1 MDTPSRVSYLY
12 LYSWHC
18 IEKRIVTKVPSG
30 GLPDVG
36 SPCLL
41 GTFPLHGVLIELS
54 NQCHTSARFDLYSFD
69 IPNRPEDE
77 TGLFN
82 AVGQINDLINA
93 EIESGIPP
101 HRIVVG
107 GLSQGAALAILTGL
121 TTERKLAGV
130 FVLSGYIP
138 LRAKAE
144 TVRIFCFNLPSSHFR
159 INCAICVQICKP
171 LFPSIPLFF
180 AHGTADR
187 QVNYQFAR
195 DAAETFASQLQL
207 PFYLS
212 ELSLSK
218 TALLE
223 SNLTG
228 LRFHSYQGMGHTI
241 SEMELEDLRLWIAAV
256 LPRQGSSGIC
266 VVF

>member
-1 MDTPSRVSYLY
+1 MSAVTTDGLDFLTIPPPAKLHTATVIWIHGLGDTGRGMASFVRVLSRYYACNHIKWILPHAPTRWVTGCKIAMPS
-12 LYSWHC
+12 W
-18 IEKRIVTKVPSG
+18 
-30 GLPDVG
+30 
-36 SPCLL
+36 
-41 GTFPLHGVLIELS
+41 
-54 NQCHTSARFDLYSFD
+54 FDLYSFD

-107 GLSQGAALAILTGL
+107 GLSQGAGLAVLTGL
-121 TTERKLAGV
+121 ATERKLAGI

-138 LRAKAE
+138 LRGKAE
-144 TVRIFCFNLPSSHFR
+144 S
-159 INCAICVQICKP
+159 ICKP

-180 AHGTADR
+180 AHGTADM
-187 QVNYQFAR
+187 QINYQFAC
-195 DAAETFASQLQL
+195 DAAETFASQLRL
-207 PFYLS
+207 PFHLS
-212 ELSLSK
+212 EPSLSK
-218 TALLE
+218 TPLLE
-223 SNLTG
+223 SDLIG

-256 LPRQGSSGIC
+256 LPKQGSSSMC
-266 VVF
+266 AVF

>member
-1 MDTPSRVSYLY
+1 MVYRFNFSKQR
-12 LYSWHC
+12 HA
-18 IEKRIVTKVPSG
+18 
-30 GLPDVG
+30 
-36 SPCLL
+36 
-41 GTFPLHGVLIELS
+41 FP
-54 NQCHTSARFDLYSFD
+54 RFDLYSFD

-77 TGLFN
+77 TGLFK

-101 HRIVVG
+101 DRIVVG
-107 GLSQGAALAILTGL
+107 GLSQGAALAILTCL
-121 TTERKLAGV
+121 TTERKLAGA

-144 TVRIFCFNLPSSHFR
+144 SVRIFSFSLPSSHFR
-159 INCAICVQICKP
+159 INPAICVQICKP

-180 AHGTADR
+180 AHGTDDR

-207 PFYLS
+207 PFHLS
-212 ELSLSK
+212 EPSLSK
-218 TALLE
+218 AALLE
-223 SNLTG
+223 SDLTG

-241 SEMELEDLRLWIAAV
+241 SDMELEDLRLWIAAV
-256 LPRQGSSGIC
+256 LPKQGSSGMC